1 MKKIVGPVLV
11 FFFFSGCGHLLP
23 PDRPGVVAPL
33 SGPRTTYLPL
43 DQRIDE
49 RISALT
55 QMLEQGSLSQN
66 DKEIAT
72 NLIVAYEAIKRAS
85 SHHFT
90 EGEYDK
96 FLYTLLNSLS
106 LIHKTSFSTEREKTE
121 DYLALTSQ
129 LAKKRRDIAD
139 AYLSGDF
146 RGVINY
152 SLEIKRVFGPNA
164 LTPEI
169 ALLFALAL
177 GKEGMREEAITIGEG
192 VVRELE
198 IMPDPIQ
205 LRASLA
211 ELQLQ
216 GGKRDRA
223 LLAYEK
229 LTDTLDEHQAI
240 LRSLER
246 KITTHTTAGEA
257 EPHQAQGQ
265 HHRERAFQVEGSQDQ
280 IFQKVAQLTKEH
292 RFGEARDL
300 LTLKRNE
307 MQSDPE
313 REALDKALKVLE
325 IAEEKYLENQVS
337 LISRNREALKLA
349 QKLLEEEKF
358 EEAISRLDKVAV
370 SEGEGYKIRMLKK
383 QAIEKL
389 INRER
394 NRAAK
399 LFLSAKKAQD
409 PLEKEKQLYSTYEI
423 LKKLIEQYPSSRLNL
438 KIKSH
443 MKAVEDE
450 LNKLGKKRQ

>member
-11 FFFFSGCGHLLP
+11 FFFFSGCGHLLS
-23 PDRPGVVAPL
+23 PDRPVVIAPL
-33 SGPRTTYLPL
+33 SGPRTPYVPL
-43 DQRIDE
+43 DHRIDE
-49 RISALT
+49 RISELT

-72 NLIVAYEAIKRAS
+72 NLITAYEAIKRAS

-90 EGEYDK
+90 EEEYDK
-96 FLYTLLNSLS
+96 SHHTLLNSLS
-106 LIHKTSFSTEREKTE
+106 LIHKNSFSTERQKAE

-129 LAKKRRDIAD
+129 LAKKRSEIVD

-152 SLEIKRVFGPNA
+152 SLEIKRAFGPNA
-164 LTPEI
+164 LSPEI

-198 IMPDPIQ
+198 VMPDPIQ

-216 GGKRDRA
+216 GGKRDKA
-223 LLAYEK
+223 LFAYEK
-229 LTDTLDEHQAI
+229 LTDTVDEHQAV
-240 LRSLER
+240 LKSLKR
-246 KITTHTTAGEA
+246 KISMHTTVKGA
-257 EPHQAQGQ
+257 ELHQEQGQ
-265 HHRERAFQVEGSQDQ
+265 HHRESAPQVEGSQDQ
-280 IFQKVAQLTKEH
+280 IFQKAAQLTKEH

-307 MQSDPE
+307 VQSDPE
-313 REALDKALKVLE
+313 REAFDKALKVLE
-325 IAEEKYLENQVS
+325 IAEEKYLEDQVS
-337 LISRNREALKLA
+337 MISKNREALELA

-358 EEAISRLDKVAV
+358 EEAISRLDEVAM

-394 NRAAK
+394 NRAANF
-399 LFLSAKKAQD
+399 FLAAKKAQD
-409 PLEKEKQLYSTYEI
+409 PLEKEKHLYSSYEI
-423 LKKLIEQYPSSRLNL
+423 LKELIEQYPSSRLNL

-450 LNKLGKKRQ
+450 LNKLGKSRQ